1 MKNKESEGEMN
12 STIYNNLAILYAKI
26 GFQEKARDYFLKAI
40 DLRKKENI
48 LDEKLPSF
56 YHNLAKLYENAK
68 EYKEAIS
75 CYLKNI
81 EILKELSN
89 KSSFYN
95 EKLASSYDSIAKLYI
110 ENDDYNS
117 AIESYLKEIKILKG
131 VKSSNSEIKLINIYL
146 SIIKI
151 CPSDNSKLLDHYM
164 EIIDLL
170 LHNTSLNEKKRK
182 YDLAHIYM
190 LIGNY
195 YNNLRKYD
203 LAKEYYLKN
212 IKIREELKEEDYLF
226 NSNLLIVSYLHL
238 LSLYY
243 KIDDKNSAYL
253 TKNKLSKIV
262 NSF

>member
-56 YHNLAKLYENAK
+56 YHNLAKSYENTK
-68 EYKEAIS
+68 EYEEAIK

-81 EILKELSN
+81 EILEELSN
-89 KSSFYN
+89 KNNSYS
-95 EKLASSYDSIAKLYI
+95 EKLASSYNNIAKLYI
-110 ENDDYNS
+110 ENKDYDS
-117 AIESYLKEIKILKG
+117 AIESYLKEIKILREG
-131 VKSSNSEIKLINIYL
+131 NYSDSEVKLINIYL

-151 CPSDNSKLLDHYM
+151 CSSNNSKLLDYYM

-170 LHNTSLNEKKRK
+170 IHNTSLSEEKRK

-212 IKIREELKEEDYLF
+212 IKIREELKEEDCLF

-243 KIDDKNSAYL
+243 KTDDKNSAYL